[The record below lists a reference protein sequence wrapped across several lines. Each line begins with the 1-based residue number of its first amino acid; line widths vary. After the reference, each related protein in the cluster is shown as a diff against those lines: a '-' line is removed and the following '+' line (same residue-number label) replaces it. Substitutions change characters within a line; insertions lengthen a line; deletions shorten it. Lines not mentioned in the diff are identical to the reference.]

1 MELTKNK
8 PSSPSGFPFA
18 EFCENVTMALTKI
31 EPRTPSRFTY
41 AEFCKNVYQMSQNQE
56 LHFSDYKKIFHAELK
71 TLYNKS
77 SHKVKKT
84 TAKEAKEILFSTLPA
99 KEN

>member
-1 MELTKNK
+1 
-8 PSSPSGFPFA
+8 
-18 EFCENVTMALTKI
+18 MALTKI
-31 EPRTPSRFTY
+31 DPRTPSRFTY
-41 AEFCKNVYQMSQNQE
+41 AEFCKMVYQMSQNQN
-56 LHFSDYKKIFHAELK
+56 LHFSDYKKIFQAELK